1 MFSRHSY
8 PRPVAFGGCDD
19 IETFLEPITGSYPPA
34 VQRRELSNV
43 DWLDVGG
50 RGVGEQEP
58 ELEILEERADG

>member
-43 DWLDVGG
+43 DWLDVGE
-50 RGVGEQEP
+50 REP
-58 ELEILEERADG
+58 ELSTLERRGETNA